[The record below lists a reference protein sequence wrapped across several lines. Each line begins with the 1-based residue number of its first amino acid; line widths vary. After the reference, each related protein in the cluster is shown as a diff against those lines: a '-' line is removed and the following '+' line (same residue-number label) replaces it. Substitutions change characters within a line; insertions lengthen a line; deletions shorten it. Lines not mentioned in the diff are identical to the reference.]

1 MVSTALALS
10 ALPPVG
16 VTYHWMPVPVAA
28 KLATAP
34 LLQKLCDALPAG
46 ADGRPVTVTV
56 VVIDADPAKLLAVN
70 CTEYVPAALNLIWGF
85 CDEAL
90 VPLT

>member
-1 MVSTALALS
+1 MVSAVLALN
-10 ALPPVG
+10 ALPPVL
-16 VTYHWMPVPVAA
+16 VAYHWIPAPVAA
-28 KLATAP
+28 KLATVP
-34 LLQKLCDALPAG
+34 LLQKLCDALPVG
-46 ADGRPVTVTV
+46 ADGRPTTATV
-56 VVIDADPAKLLAVN
+56 VVVDADPDKLLAVN